1 MGVYSVDK
9 LMAET
14 RRLAAEY
21 RKMTGKALPLSG
33 EIAVHDAVR
42 LLSLEAVD
50 SDLHPYDA
58 LDPETDPS
66 RRVIIKGRVIFD
78 ETKSGHRI
86 GQLKADKSWDD
97 VILVLMDDE
106 YEPFEIHRAERG
118 DVEAALNETSD
129 SNRNKRGVM
138 SVARFKIIGRLVW
151 TRENGLEDEGYWD
164 NSASV

>member
-21 RKMTGKALPLSG
+21 RKMTGKALPLSA
-33 EIAVHDAVR
+33 EIAVHDCIR
-42 LLSLEAVD
+42 LLGLEGVD
-50 SDLHPYDA
+50 SDLNPYDA
-58 LDPETDPS
+58 LDPITDPA

-86 GQLKADKSWDD
+86 GQLKTDKSWDD
-97 VILVLMDDE
+97 VIVALMDED
-106 YEPFEIHRAERG
+106 YEPFEIYRAERE
-118 DVEAALNETSD
+118 VIEEALSETSD
-129 SNRNKRGVM
+129 SNRNKRGAM